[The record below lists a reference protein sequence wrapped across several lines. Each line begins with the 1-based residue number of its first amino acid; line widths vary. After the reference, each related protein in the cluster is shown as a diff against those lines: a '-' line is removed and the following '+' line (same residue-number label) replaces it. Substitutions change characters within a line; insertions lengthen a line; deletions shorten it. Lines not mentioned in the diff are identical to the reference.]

1 MRESPERHAQPTPS
15 PSRSSLPSLAISP
28 DATTP
33 SPVMAQ
39 YSTKSLQCSE
49 DHLNLTTGSAARL
62 WTPRQALFNIGD
74 LTLSLYESE
83 LAIELLPNKIT
94 DLSSLSNSGEARL
107 LKLNRA
113 ENEALF
119 NIGDLT
125 PSLYENELAI
135 GLLPNKIMD
144 LSSLLNSGEAGSP
157 KLNRAENDEKP
168 RRLNIVNFGDLIT
181 KIHQSPS
188 NLPIPYD
195 PVRYVQTVT
204 MPNALSSTLSISRLS
219 ASSFEVLW

>member
-1 MRESPERHAQPTPS
+1 MSDRGRPQTQEKPEAFSVTLRDSVCGSPCRTGSLRESPERHAQPTPS

-113 ENEALF
+113 EN
-119 NIGDLT
+119 
-125 PSLYENELAI
+125 
-135 GLLPNKIMD
+135 
-144 LSSLLNSGEAGSP
+144 
-157 KLNRAENDEKP
+157 DEKP